1 MLHYIMLHVAE
12 GLIGQ
17 SPAMTEEQQE
27 NARKR
32 TEVNL
37 RQTTQQQIERELF
50 ASLLKV
56 LTGPLPLP
64 SSSLI
69 HIRTHA
75 KRFESTVLG

>member
-1 MLHYIMLHVAE
+1 
-12 GLIGQ
+12 
-17 SPAMTEEQQE
+17 MTEEQQE

-37 RQTTQQQIERELF
+37 RETTPQQIERELF

-69 HIRTHA
+69 HIRTHT
-75 KRFESTVLG
+75 KRVREYGTGIRYLLLPIDLRRKIAGIH